1 MSAHV
6 VSKQDNRQHASLKL
20 QAAAQSELSE
30 SSVRVRT
37 LLISLT
43 SNNLSYARMGQF
55 LHWYVQVATREAT
68 VSTGERHTIRSDL
81 IYYQVGRISRLRRL
95 SRTIQ

>member
-1 MSAHV
+1 MLAHV
-6 VSKQDNRQHASLKL
+6 VSKHDNRQHASFKL
-20 QAAAQSELSE
+20 EAATPSKLSE

-55 LHWYVQVATREAT
+55 LHWYVQVATRKPT
-68 VSTGERHTIRSDL
+68 CRPGKGMKRVL
-81 IYYQVGRISRLRRL
+81 IS
-95 SRTIQ
+95 